1 MLFALGRDGLL
12 PRALGRTLHRFGTPA
27 AALTVLLGASVAVG
41 LGFGLGFQPL
51 PAFSLLSLFVTL
63 CALGVYALAQFA
75 LAGYFWRRD
84 EFNPLWH
91 GLIPAAA
98 VAAIVY
104 LFLKNVSPKPPYP
117 SDLAIWI
124 AIGWLAVGILAMA
137 GLLIFRPGRLSEA
150 AVILGEGGASPSE
163 TGPFGD

>member
-150 AVILGEGGASPSE
+150 AVILGEGRASPSE
-163 TGPFGD
+163 TEPFGD